1 MCIKKNLE
9 KFLKLLKRLVFNMNN
24 SIENIKKSIYS
35 HYQNS
40 EKEKSEL
47 LSSIEMYWLNADIQR
62 KKTEITIPNT
72 AKENIIRIRQLLAA
86 AWAEDYKK

>member
-9 KFLKLLKRLVFNMNN
+9 KFLKLLKRWVFNMNN